1 MKTYNGMDYL
11 SRIAPFPLTFC
22 SPGVQDSHQCPD
34 RRDSRVVEAGKKFPC
49 SALMEFFAF
58 SHSGSEENLTKHPI
72 RKHGKATMHL
82 VFAHI
87 SVRWKC
93 KMLRSNEI
101 SWVHPAF
108 LHVFEFPVFG
118 RLHGPTVDVAA
129 QQLGSLAQTTSRTT
143 TFSTTLD
150 EIDREN
156 DREMMVKWPSLW
168 ICATTYTQ
176 RLKARH
182 WGLTYL
188 PKWRDPLEQWAL
200 GWSGRGQRLC
210 RKWIASTHINTFS
223 NFSFFYLFLSVP
235 WGWSEYN
242 WAPSWL
248 KL

>member
-72 RKHGKATMHL
+72 RKAWQSYNAFGLCKYLGSLKMQNATFQRDFMGSSG
-82 VFAHI
+82 I
-87 SVRWKC
+87 SSRFRVSRFWAPSRANGWC
-93 KMLRSNEI
+93 RC
-101 SWVHPAF
+101 
-108 LHVFEFPVFG
+108 
-118 RLHGPTVDVAA
+118 AA
-129 QQLGSLAQTTSRTT
+129 TWQLGSNHLTDHYFQHHIGWNWSW
-143 TFSTTLD
+143 
-150 EIDREN
+150 N
-156 DREMMVKWPSLW
+156 DSREMKWPSLW
-168 ICATTYTQ
+168 ICAATYTQ
-176 RLKARH
+176 RHKARH

-210 RKWIASTHINTFS
+210 RKWIASTPLNI
-223 NFSFFYLFLSVP
+223 L
-235 WGWSEYN
+235 
-242 WAPSWL
+242 
-248 KL
+248 